1 MTYDFHPE
9 ARLEYREAATFY
21 ESRRSGLGAAYTLEV
36 EATIKRILE
45 APDRWRVIEQDI
57 RRCLTHTFPFSIL
70 YTVEQDSILIIAVMN
85 LRRKPDYW
93 RSRLSR
99 PNT

>member
-21 ESRRSGLGAAYTLEV
+21 ESRRSGLGSAYTLEV
-36 EATIKRILE
+36 EAAIKRILE
-45 APDRWRVIEQDI
+45 APDRWRVVEQDV
-57 RRCLTHTFPFSIL
+57 RRCLTHAFPFGIL
-70 YTVEQDSILIIAVMN
+70 HTVEPDSILIIAVMN
-85 LRRKPDYW
+85 LRRKPGYW
-93 RSRLSR
+93 HSRLSR

>member
-21 ESRRSGLGAAYTLEV
+21 ESRRLGLGAAYTLEV

-45 APDRWRVIEQDI
+45 APDRWRVIEQDV
-57 RRCLTHTFPFSIL
+57 RRCLTHAFPFGIL
-70 YTVEQDSILIIAVMN
+70 YTVEQESILILAVMN
-85 LRRKPDYW
+85 LRRKPGYW
-93 RSRLSR
+93 RGRLS
-99 PNT
+99 PDT